1 MTVAPPSSG
10 SPRPFVLH
18 APNVHGGGGRAL
30 LLALLE
36 ALKPPATVL
45 LDDRLSPLPALHPGI
60 NVLRFPPTLAGRWR
74 AEIALR
80 RLALA
85 ESDILCF
92 GNLPPLLARAEAST
106 TVFLQNRYLLPPTPL
121 DGLPLRTKV
130 RLVIERI
137 WLRSRIG
144 AARLMVQ
151 SETMAAAARH
161 AFGQTAEV
169 SPFTAGIP
177 APSEGDTKKCIDF
190 LYVAS
195 GEAHKNHATLLAAW
209 EMLAEDGLTPTL
221 GLTLAPP
228 DQARL
233 RAPLDRARAAGA
245 RIALLPPRSPDEMPA
260 LYGTAHA
267 VIYPSLF
274 ESFGLPLI
282 EAQAAG
288 LPILAAE
295 RDYVRD
301 LVDPVQ
307 SFDPASLR
315 SIAGAVRRHLGQP
328 SPRPVILDAPGLLAR
343 LRGAR

>member
-1 MTVAPPSSG
+1 MTDAPPSPG

-30 LLALLE
+30 LLPLLE

-45 LDDRLSPLPALHPGI
+45 LDTRLSPLPALHPGVR
-60 NVLRFPPTLAGRWR
+60 VLRFPPTLAGRLR

-80 RLALA
+80 RLAVP
-85 ESDILCF
+85 ENDILCF
-92 GNLPPLLARAEAST
+92 GNLPPLLARAEANT
-106 TVFLQNRYLLPPTPL
+106 TVFLQNRYLLPPSPL
-121 DGLPLRTKV
+121 DGLPLRTKA

-137 WLRSRIG
+137 WLRSRRG

-169 SPFTAGIP
+169 CPFTAGIP
-177 APSEGDTKKCIDF
+177 APSERAAQKTIDF

-209 EMLAEDGLTPTL
+209 EGLAKDGLTPTL

-233 RAPLDRARAAGA
+233 QHALEKARAAGA

-260 LYGTAHA
+260 LYAAAHA

-301 LVDPVQ
+301 LVDPDQ
-307 SFDPASLR
+307 SFDPTSHR
-315 SIAGAVRRHLGQP
+315 SIARAVRRHLGQP
-328 SPRPVILDAPGLLAR
+328 APRPVILDASGLLAR
-343 LRGAR
+343 LRGRR